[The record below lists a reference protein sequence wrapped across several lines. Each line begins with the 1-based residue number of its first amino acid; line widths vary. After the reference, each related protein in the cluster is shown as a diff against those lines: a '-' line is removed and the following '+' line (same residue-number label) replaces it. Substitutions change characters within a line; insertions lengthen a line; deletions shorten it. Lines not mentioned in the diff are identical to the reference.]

1 MDVGLLCKLANTAIE
16 TAQSTL
22 IRKAKLL
29 HLWNGKSIL
38 TDRFSIMDLRKK
50 LKPHQRI
57 FFRSDGRKATVVT
70 CILMTLKGGQ
80 EKER

>member
-16 TAQSTL
+16 TAQSTF

-29 HLWNGKSIL
+29 HPWNGKSIL

-57 FFRSDGRKATVVT
+57 FFRNDSRKATMVT
-70 CILMTLKGGQ
+70 CIIITLRGGQ
-80 EKER
+80 SKER